1 MPERYL
7 KNTLTLPNID
17 DCDPA
22 KFEKFIRYGVEKILS
37 KFPATY
43 DSRYYD
49 VFVGYG
55 GIAFMFFHLHQLFPD
70 LTIAGDKVSLLCS
83 TYLSASLSAVRNT
96 SPKHLGFIGSHIGP
110 LALAVVFY
118 ETIEKNT
125 LESLKYLD
133 IILDKYHSLLIKED
147 SNELLYGRAGY
158 LYALIFI
165 RKYCKDNK
173 EIISRIE
180 NKKLKEII
188 ELIIKDG
195 RDGAKRMT
203 VENLESKTVDDKIT
217 KPALMWSWHNAEYIG
232 AIHGVA
238 GIISIILQC
247 GELAHPYL
255 DELFQTTEWLAGLVQ
270 SNENYPARI
279 QSTHDDL
286 IQFCH
291 GAPGIIVSFLKIYSL
306 YPTHILSK
314 NILSNVIAKTDL
326 VWERGILK
334 KGVTGLCHNTLG
346 NAYAF
351 LLTYLVTRD
360 EVQLKRAL
368 AFGLYGGEW
377 EVRTHKGE
385 ARVPD
390 HPWSLFEGLG
400 GGIIYWSD
408 LLFIVKNVKQ
418 LDINSESVA
427 QGKVIGFPCFTD
439 L

>member
-7 KNTLTLPNID
+7 KNTLTHPNIN

-22 KFEKFIRYGVEKILS
+22 KIEKFIRYGVEKILS

-43 DSRYYD
+43 DGRDYD

-70 LTIAGDKVSLLCS
+70 LTIAGDNVFLLCS
-83 TYLSASLSAVRNT
+83 TYLSASLSAVQNT
-96 SPKHLGFIGSHIGP
+96 SPKHVGFIGSHIGP
-110 LALAVVFY
+110 LALAVVVY

-125 LESLKYLD
+125 SESLKYLD
-133 IILDKYHSLLIKED
+133 TILDKYHSLSLQEN

-165 RKYCKDNK
+165 RKYCKDNE
-173 EIISRIE
+173 EIMLRIG
-180 NKKLKEII
+180 NDKLNEII

-195 RDGAKRMT
+195 RDGAKQLT
-203 VENLESKTVDDKIT
+203 VNDKVT
-217 KPALMWSWHNAEYIG
+217 RPALMWSWHNSEYIG

-238 GIISIILQC
+238 GIITIILQC
-247 GELAHPYL
+247 GELAIPYL
-255 DELFQTTEWLAGLVQ
+255 DELFQTIEWLIGIVQ
-270 SNENYPARI
+270 MNQNYPARI

-291 GAPGIIVSFLKIYSL
+291 GAPGIIISLLKIYSL
-306 YPTHILSK
+306 YPTHVSSK
-314 NILSNVIAKTDL
+314 NILLNAISKVDL

-346 NAYAF
+346 NAYTF
-351 LLTYLVTRD
+351 LLAYLVTRD
-360 EVQLKRAL
+360 DIQLKRAL
-368 AFGLYGGEW
+368 ALGLYGGEW
-377 EVRTHKGE
+377 EVETHKGE
-385 ARVPD
+385 VRVPD

-400 GGIIYWSD
+400 GGVIYWSD
-408 LLFIVKNVKQ
+408 LVFVLKNVKQ
-418 LDINSESVA
+418 LDVNSGSIT

>member
-7 KNTLTLPNID
+7 QNSLTLPNID

-22 KFEKFIRYGVEKILS
+22 IFEKFIRYGVEKILS
-37 KFPATY
+37 NFPATY
-43 DSRYYD
+43 DSRHYD

-55 GIAFMFFHLHQLFPD
+55 GVAFMFFHLHQLFPD

-83 TYLSASLSAVRNT
+83 TYLSASLSAVHNT
-96 SPKHLGFIGSHIGP
+96 SLKHLGFIGSHIGP

-125 LESLKYLD
+125 IESSKYLD
-133 IILDKYHSLLIKED
+133 IIDQYHSLLIQED
-147 SNELLYGRAGY
+147 SNEVLYGRAGY
-158 LYALIFI
+158 IYALIFI
-165 RKYCKDNK
+165 RKYCKDNE
-173 EIISRIE
+173 EIMSKIGD
-180 NKKLKEII
+180 KKLKEII
-188 ELIIKDG
+188 KLIIKDG
-195 RDGAKRMT
+195 RDGAKKMT
-203 VENLESKTVDDKIT
+203 VENLKTVNDKIT

-238 GIISIILQC
+238 GIIATILQC

-255 DELFQTTEWLAGLVQ
+255 DELLQTTEWLAELVQ
-270 SNENYPARI
+270 SNKNYPARI

-291 GAPGIIVSFLKIYSL
+291 GAPGILVSFLKIYSL
-306 YPTHILSK
+306 YPTHTSSK
-314 NILSNVIAKTDL
+314 NILSNAIAKTDL
-326 VWERGILK
+326 VWECGILK

-351 LLTYLVTRD
+351 LLTYLITRD
-360 EVQLKRAL
+360 EVQLRRAL

-377 EVRTHKGE
+377 EVKTHKNE
-385 ARVPD
+385 ERVSD

-408 LLFIVKNVKQ
+408 LMFILKNVKQ
-418 LDINSESVA
+418 LGVNSESVA